1 MRPLP
6 RHSQLGICV
15 FAACLFVGASSARSQ
30 SPAPEVQTESPSPQ
44 CDPDSHLRG
53 KDCYLGDLYL
63 RGTSYD
69 VAIDVCLSNTPR
81 EGVPAGRKTCLLPL
95 LQKLGAMPEVERCGA
110 KKIDELLLR
119 QKITEVITTAS
130 LEVEG
135 FLAQVDNESNH
146 IREVKDHLSDQ
157 QSKHLSQS
165 SLASNVATG
174 GGAVGSAF
182 EIGVK
187 TATAGNWVG
196 AIFGGLGAAFGF
208 VNYFETLRS
217 PKGCFPT
224 TGKSSC
230 QPFVCPED
238 GTANR
243 GCSPTMLYHVF
254 TPPDRDPEADPNL
267 FHSRY
272 DLVIQNYLDDPTHNR
287 RLALIASWNEKRPG
301 TSEEKEK
308 TAEKAEQERLT
319 SNQNSPL
326 KLSIDDL
333 ADRQNKLADLRTL
346 VARINRDLSRLT
358 NDLATGVAP
367 CPGDDGN

>member
-1 MRPLP
+1 
-6 RHSQLGICV
+6 
-15 FAACLFVGASSARSQ
+15 
-30 SPAPEVQTESPSPQ
+30 
-44 CDPDSHLRG
+44 
-53 KDCYLGDLYL
+53 
-63 RGTSYD
+63 
-69 VAIDVCLSNTPR
+69 
-81 EGVPAGRKTCLLPL
+81 
-95 LQKLGAMPEVERCGA
+95 MPEVERCGA

-130 LEVEG
+130 LEVDG
-135 FLAQVDNESNH
+135 FMAQVDNESNH

-165 SLASNVATG
+165 SLASNVASG
-174 GGAVGSAF
+174 GGAVGSAL

-208 VNYFETLRS
+208 VNYFETLKS

-224 TGKSSC
+224 TGKGSC

-238 GTANR
+238 GNASR

-254 TPPDRDPEADPNL
+254 NPADPVPETDPSL

-272 DLVIQNYLDDPTHNR
+272 DLVIQNYLEDPSHNR
-287 RLALIASWNEKRPG
+287 RQALIASWTQPRPG
-301 TSEEKEK
+301 ISDEKEKSEEKEEQDK
-308 TAEKAEQERLT
+308 LTA
-319 SNQNSPL
+319 NQNSPV
-326 KLSIDDL
+326 KLSIDEL
-333 ADRQNKLADLRTL
+333 ADRLNKLADLRTV

-358 NDLATGVAP
+358 NDLTTGVAP